1 MGSAAGLLARPG
13 ARIEG
18 TAVKTHLLML
28 VQNRV
33 GRGTYWRA
41 LGFAQEL
48 ARLDYEVTLLAV
60 APNRRRGF
68 SQHTLNGVHI
78 VESPDL
84 LPRSGYDPWDALNRM
99 KWVWPR
105 PFDLI
110 HAFETRPVNLF
121 PALLA
126 RWRLGVPLLTD
137 WCDWFGRGGSVEQR
151 PNPLLRTLLRPVET
165 FFEEYPRPRSAG
177 TTVINTALQQKALM
191 LGVPAERL
199 LLLPN
204 GANVTGIVPQNKQ
217 AMRQKLGLPEDAFI
231 LGYTGA
237 LFLADAQLMAPAFD
251 LIHAAHPQVKLL
263 LIGYTNL
270 AVEEMVQAKTA
281 VLRTGPVS
289 HQELADYVAACDA
302 GWLPLAD
309 NAANRGRFPMKVHD
323 FMAAGRPLIV
333 SNVGDLGNFVQSHS
347 LGYVTPAEPVM
358 MAQSITDILTE
369 PAAHTRMGLL
379 ARHVAET
386 EYAWPVVS
394 ARLARFYERLL

>member
-1 MGSAAGLLARPG
+1 MGGAARLLAR
-13 ARIEG
+13 AVAWVEG
-18 TAVKTHLLML
+18 TAVKLRLLML
-28 VQNRV
+28 VQNRA

-48 ARLDYEVTLLAV
+48 AHLGYEVTLLAI

-68 SQHTLNGVHI
+68 SQYALNGVQI

-84 LPRSGYDPWDALNRM
+84 MPRSGYDLWDVLNRM
-99 KWVWPR
+99 VWVRQR

-110 HAFETRPVNLF
+110 HAFETRPVNLL

-126 RWRLGVPLLTD
+126 RRKLGVPLLTD

-151 PNPLLRTLLRPVET
+151 PNPLLRALLRPLET
-165 FFEEYPRPRSAG
+165 FFEEYPRPRADG
-177 TTVINTALQQKALM
+177 TTVINTILQQKALA
-191 LGVPAERL
+191 LGIPADRL

-204 GANVTGIVPQNKQ
+204 GANVKEIVPQDRHTI
-217 AMRQKLGLPEDAFI
+217 RQKLGLPENAFI

-237 LFLADAQLMAPAFD
+237 LFLADAQLMASAFD
-251 LIHAAHPQVKLL
+251 AIHAAHSQARLL

-270 AVEEMVQAKTA
+270 NVAEMVQAKTA

-289 HQELADYVAACDA
+289 YQELADYLAACDA

-309 NAANRGRFPMKVHD
+309 NVANRGRFPMKAHD
-323 FMAAGRPLIV
+323 FIAAGRPLIV
-333 SNVGDLGNFVQSHS
+333 SDVGDLGDFVRQHR
-347 LGYVTPAEPVM
+347 LGHVATAGPAA
-358 MAQSITDILTE
+358 MAQVVSAALAD
-369 PAAHTRMGLL
+369 PAALAEIGPH

-386 EYAWPVVS
+386 EFAWPVIS
-394 ARLARFYERLL
+394 TRLAQFYTRLL